1 MFDPQVEGG
10 EAHRTTQ
17 PTLQLEVDGC
27 FSELVAR
34 FQQKRPPRL
43 TVYDVVGKSLLDKVA
58 DAADTAKQL
67 AAGAMAGDIS
77 IKDKLE
83 FNDEAGLSSDIDVAT

>member
-1 MFDPQVEGG
+1 M
-10 EAHRTTQ
+10 
-17 PTLQLEVDGC
+17 
-27 FSELVAR
+27 VAFPR
-34 FQQKRPPRL
+34 SLLGFIKRETPRL

-83 FNDEAGLSSDIDVAT
+83 FNDEAGLSSDIDVAA